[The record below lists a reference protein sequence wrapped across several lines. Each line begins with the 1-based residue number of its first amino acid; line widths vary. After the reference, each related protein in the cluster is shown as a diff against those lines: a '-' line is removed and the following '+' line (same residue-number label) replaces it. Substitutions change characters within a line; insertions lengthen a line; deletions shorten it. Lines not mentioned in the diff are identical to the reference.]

1 MDDAF
6 RLLSIDEAVMERV
19 LAESISST
27 AAARELGPLV
37 DEHVKP
43 VTWVNSSMR
52 RGRIPVRRHFRHVG
66 AMNFERHLADKICE
80 EIRLRNSLG
89 EGPVHRK
96 AKSMLYHAL
105 TGCIHD
111 GVKIPWVSSNRGATS
126 FRLSGDLLS
135 EVVTAQM
142 EEEIKTPFG
151 INFRADIALFGKVI
165 KKRNLLLGII
175 ELEHH
180 HRFDYMKCLVYKQL
194 GVPVI
199 SIDLSGLTEA
209 EITEDWA
216 MQSLESMGDA
226 SGDRDRKTH
235 ILLPYSLY
243 PIFADIPYLMRQDK
257 HEFIIFVRDDD
268 FERLLTHLDNLKRCL
283 SLNDKKVLVRPYN
296 RMMQEDKAMEK
307 TLSSVGVLA
316 GPNWRDY
323 NERRFIRVIC
333 AVPRDKRGRGY
344 IFHLVMASLLNA
356 YHDVLIGY
364 RFNRELQVD
373 RSSGLSVWCK
383 REEGTLILV
392 HPVHL
397 AEPVRPLLGRIGRN
411 HPTGG

>member
-1 MDDAF
+1 
-6 RLLSIDEAVMERV
+6 MERV
-19 LAESISST
+19 SAECISSS

-43 VTWVNSSMR
+43 VTWVNSALR
-52 RGRIPVRRHFRHVG
+52 RGRIPVRQHFRHVG
-66 AMNFERHLADKICE
+66 TMKFERHLAGKICE

-96 AKSMLYHAL
+96 TKTMLYHAL
-105 TGCIHD
+105 TGCIHHS
-111 GVKIPWVSSNRGATS
+111 VKIPWVSSNRVATS

-135 EVVTAQM
+135 EVVEARV
-142 EEEIKTPFG
+142 EEEIKTPLG

-165 KKRNLLLGII
+165 RKRNLLLGII

-180 HRFDYMKCLVYKQL
+180 HRFDYMKCLVYRQL

-199 SIDLSGLTEA
+199 SVDLSGLTEA
-209 EITEDWA
+209 EITEDWT
-216 MQSLESMGDA
+216 MRTLEGMSITP
-226 SGDRDRKTH
+226 GDRDRKTH

-243 PIFADIPYLMRQDK
+243 PIFADIPYPMRQDT

-268 FERLLTHLDNLKRCL
+268 FELLLRHLDDLKRCL

-296 RMMQEDKAMEK
+296 RMMREDEAMEK
-307 TLSSVGVLA
+307 TLGSVGVLA
-316 GPNWRDY
+316 GPSWRNY

-333 AVPRDKRGRGY
+333 AVPRDKRGRSY
-344 IFHLVMASLLNA
+344 IFHVVMASLLNA
-356 YHDVLIGY
+356 YYDVLIGY

-373 RSSGLSVWCK
+373 RSSGLPVWCK
-383 REEGTLILV
+383 REEGTLTPV

-397 AEPVRPLLGRIGRN
+397 AEPLRPLLGRIARLSLDQF
-411 HPTGG
+411 PKRDRLKCAT

>member
-1 MDDAF
+1 
-6 RLLSIDEAVMERV
+6 
-19 LAESISST
+19 
-27 AAARELGPLV
+27 V
-37 DEHVKP
+37 DEDVKP
-43 VTWVNSSMR
+43 VTWVNSALR
-52 RGRIPVRRHFRHVG
+52 RGRIPVRQHFRHVG
-66 AMNFERHLADKICE
+66 TINFERRLADKVYE

-96 AKSMLYHAL
+96 AKTVLHHAL

-111 GVKIPWVSSNRGATS
+111 GEKVPWVWSNRAATS
-126 FRLSGDLLS
+126 FQLSGDLLS
-135 EVVTAQM
+135 EVVEARV
-142 EEEIKTPFG
+142 EEEIKTPPG

-165 KKRNLLLGII
+165 KRRNLLLGII

-180 HRFDYMKCLVYKQL
+180 HRFDYMKCLVYRQL
-194 GVPVI
+194 GVPVV
-199 SIDLSGLTEA
+199 SVDLSGSVET

-216 MQSLESMGDA
+216 MRTLEDMSIA
-226 SGDRDRKTH
+226 PGDRDRKTH
-235 ILLPYSLY
+235 VLLPYSLY
-243 PIFADIPYLMRQDK
+243 PIFADIPYPVRQDT

-268 FERLLTHLDNLKRCL
+268 FEHLLRHLDDLKRCL

-296 RMMQEDKAMEK
+296 RMMREDEAMEK
-307 TLSSVGVLA
+307 TLGSVGLLA

-333 AVPRDKRGRGY
+333 AVPSDKRGRGY

-356 YHDVLIGY
+356 YYDVLSGY

-373 RSSGLSVWCK
+373 RSSGPPVWCK
-383 REEGTLILV
+383 REEGTLTPL

-397 AEPVRPLLGRIGRN
+397 AEPLRPLMGSIGRRPLDQFPKRVRLN
-411 HPTGG
+411 RATQRKNY